1 MFHKIKK
8 IQFLF
13 SVLKDIESAHNRFLK
28 TLQHRVTCSELQK
41 MELKETDVELQPKT
55 DETWSTQ
62 VIILSTVALFFVV
75 LSVILAVAFTATF
88 CYRGKT
94 DSNYEMDN
102 IEGGEIPQQQVAQ
115 QDESW
120 D

>member
-75 LSVILAVAFTATF
+75 LSVIFAVLLCC
-88 CYRGKT
+88 CYRKKT
-94 DSNYEMDN
+94 DQQYEMGN
-102 IEGGEIPQQQVAQ
+102 IEVPQQQHQADQ
-115 QDESW
+115 PEESW